1 MNKHQLAS
9 KRGKKLTVFLSGGYT
24 VWKMQCILSPKG
36 ITLLLGKKK
45 NPPPNKQT
53 KHNKKEN
60 GAEITILP
68 LSLSFNFLSSAILII
83 SDFAVMECI
92 YF

>member
-24 VWKMQCILSPKG
+24 VWKMQCILFPKG
-36 ITLLLGKKK
+36 VIFLLGKKTTTT
-45 NPPPNKQT
+45 KQT
-53 KHNKKEN
+53 KYNKKEN
-60 GAEITILP
+60 SAEMTILP
-68 LSLSFNFLSSAILII
+68 LSLSFNFLPSAILII
-83 SDFAVMECI
+83 SDFAVMEYI